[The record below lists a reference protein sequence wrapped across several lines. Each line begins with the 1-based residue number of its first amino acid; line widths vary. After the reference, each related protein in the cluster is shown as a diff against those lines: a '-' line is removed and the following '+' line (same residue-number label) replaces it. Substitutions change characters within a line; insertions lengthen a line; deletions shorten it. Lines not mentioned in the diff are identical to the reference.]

1 MKVNRSQSTSPLQ
14 IAHTAAGYG
23 FLCRRLQKRPPSHT
37 KHTVGRSHVTS
48 AFAVVFAYPFIHCWL
63 AHLASCRS
71 PTKGRPRAS
80 ASGESP
86 WSVRATSSTQSDPAF
101 GKASS
106 TMGGSLG
113 SGCVTRPKTCSYKTC
128 SYKTCSYKTC
138 SYGHE
143 AGFCSHKHHYDTEL
157 IHGLRHGVR
166 YLLLHGVNL
175 RLESLRGTQK
185 TAEGTAE
192 LVAVR
197 AACTFSSL
205 SFSRPIRPAPTR
217 PDPARQVWR
226 IKRSPLPLPF
236 ALGLPFPDESAQA
249 APLVPCRLGIDRC

>member
-1 MKVNRSQSTSPLQ
+1 M
-14 IAHTAAGYG
+14 AAGYG
-23 FLCRRLQKRPPSHT
+23 LLCRRLQNRPPSHT
-37 KHTVGRSHVTS
+37 KYTVGRSHLTS
-48 AFAVVFAYPFIHCWL
+48 AFAVVFAYPFVRCWL

-71 PTKGRPRAS
+71 SIERRPRALS
-80 ASGESP
+80 SGGSP

-101 GKASS
+101 GKGSS

-128 SYKTCSYKTC
+128 AYC
-138 SYGHE
+138 HE

-157 IHGLRHGVR
+157 IHGLCHGVR

-175 RLESLRGTQK
+175 RLWSLRGTQK

-197 AACTFSSL
+197 AACIVSSL
-205 SFSRPIRPAPTR
+205 SFDLPSASHRPAQTCAPRIEGSSAHHCRR
-217 PDPARQVWR
+217 PSRWGCHSLTNQLELLHACPVTD
-226 IKRSPLPLPF
+226 
-236 ALGLPFPDESAQA
+236 
-249 APLVPCRLGIDRC
+249 